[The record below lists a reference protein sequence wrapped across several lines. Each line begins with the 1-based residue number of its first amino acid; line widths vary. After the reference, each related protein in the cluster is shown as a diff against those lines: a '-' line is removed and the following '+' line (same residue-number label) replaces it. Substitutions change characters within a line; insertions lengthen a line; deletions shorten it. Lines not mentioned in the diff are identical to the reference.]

1 MRSPAARLL
10 MVMLAMCVGIQSTA
24 SAMGMRC
31 TKAGMSL
38 HAMPAGMHHGGQAP
52 HVMELGDAGMPPSG
66 MAPYGHHGDLKT
78 SKGAKG
84 TLGGLVCSCGAA
96 CAMAGCIGPG
106 PAFASSSV
114 IGVYPTTRAEFAI
127 QEHVSALR
135 AAHGLDLIRP
145 PSRS

>member
-52 HVMELGDAGMPPSG
+52 HVMGLGDAGT
-66 MAPYGHHGDLKT
+66 APYGHHDDAKT

-84 TLGGLVCSCGAA
+84 TLGGLVCPCGAA
-96 CAMAGCIGPG
+96 CAMAGCIGTG
-106 PAFASSSV
+106 PAFGSSSV

-127 QEHVSALR
+127 QEHVSAPR